1 MAKTLE
7 MVFQN
12 KSGKNVTIN
21 VLSIK
26 DGITADEVKT
36 LMQLIMTKNIFTSSG
51 GDLIGIVSAN
61 VVSRDVNALSVK

>member
-21 VLSIK
+21 VPSIK

-61 VVSRDVNALSVK
+61 VVSRDVNTLSVK